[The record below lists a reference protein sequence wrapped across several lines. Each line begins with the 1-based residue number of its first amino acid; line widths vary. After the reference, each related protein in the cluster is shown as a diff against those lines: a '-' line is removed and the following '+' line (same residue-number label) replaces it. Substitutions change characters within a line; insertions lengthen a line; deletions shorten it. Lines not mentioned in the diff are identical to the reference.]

1 MIYPPNQ
8 KPPIWSI
15 DPGIIA
21 YNCQKAGMPHP
32 VLAMPMWEGAG
43 NRAIDLSGHGNHG
56 DLQST
61 TSWSSCGLIFNGTT
75 DYVEK
80 INPNRLPTSGT
91 DDWTVSFWVK
101 PKTLTNGDVLIAFSD
116 MASGASGSQRA
127 IIRFSDAIYFW
138 GEASDKDFGV
148 DLTLNVWQHIV
159 IVHNDISNTMVLYK
173 DNNIT
178 SVTAPALT
186 NIAAKITIG
195 QKVKTWQS
203 WLDGIMNNVSIYNV
217 ALSAAQVKFLY
228 DNPYFMYQIPEELYG
243 YVAAGGTIREL
254 STTIAST
261 TTLSSASTNVLRE
274 ITTSIDATT
283 ATTAK
288 LRILREMSSAIAST
302 TATSAISA
310 NILREIQAA
319 IAVSTT
325 TATSNLLLLREIS
338 STIAATTSTSTPA
351 FNVLR
356 ELTSTIAATTSLSQI
371 ELLVGVL
378 RELSTT
384 VVASTS
390 TSASEVNILRELTSA
405 LAAQTTSIA
414 TLDILR
420 EITVT
425 VVAGTSLSQIELLLG
440 TLRELT
446 TTVAATT
453 TTSTPAFNVLREFT
467 STVGATTASSAK
479 VDILREL
486 VSTIAAQTT
495 LSQIELLVGA
505 LIELSTTIAAST
517 STSAANLNVVRA
529 FATTVSATTSTSD
542 ITILMVRALSA
553 QIAAGTDVGA
563 ATVLVLREFSTSVD
577 ATTLTSSIELLLE
590 AVQIII
596 NTQIHPFTPEQMAT
610 SFTPKRLISST

>member
-1 MIYPPNQ
+1 
-8 KPPIWSI
+8 
-15 DPGIIA
+15 
-21 YNCQKAGMPHP
+21 MPHP

-56 DLQST
+56 AITGAGWVNNGLSFDGNDYISVADNAIVELTFPFTITAHLQYTTAGNVVIIEKDGNGGYSLQSYL
-61 TSWSSCGLIFNGTT
+61 GKIFLNVG
-75 DYVEK
+75 
-80 INPNRLPTSGT
+80 G
-91 DDWTVSFWVK
+91 
-101 PKTLTNGDVLIAFSD
+101 
-116 MASGASGSQRA
+116 
-127 IIRFSDAIYFW
+127 
-138 GEASDKDFGV
+138 FGV
-148 DLTLNVWQHIV
+148 GNRVQ
-159 IVHNDISNTMVLYK
+159 S
-173 DNNIT
+173 
-178 SVTAPALT
+178 S
-186 NIAAKITIG
+186 ITINDNKTH
-195 QKVKTWQS
+195 KVVFTVWGSSNEQS
-203 WLDGIMNNVSIYNV
+203 KVYIDGIDVTDESVCGTPNYSTGSLYLGSRGGSFGFPGIMDNVNLYNV
-217 ALSAAQVKFLY
+217 VFSAAQVKFLY

-310 NILREIQAA
+310 NILREMQAA

-529 FATTVSATTSTSD
+529 FATTVSATTSTSE

-596 NTQIHPFTPEQMAT
+596 NTQIHPFTPEQIAT